1 MAWQEDSTQGRLT
14 RAFFARPVLEVA
26 PELLGCTVSHAGVTV
41 RLTEVEAYEGS
52 NDPGSHAFRGQ
63 TPRTR
68 VMFGEPGGLYVY
80 FTYGMHWCAN
90 LVCGSTGTASAVL
103 LRAGEVVAGL
113 GMARSRRPGVIERNL
128 ARGPACLAMT
138 LALTRDQ
145 NGINAIA
152 IDGPVALRV
161 ATRAVKPPGIPP
173 GTPPG
178 IPPGTPPGTSPRM
191 DLAVGA
197 AGAAGGSG
205 SPGANVCT
213 GPRVGV
219 SGPGGDATQYPW
231 RFWLAG
237 EATVSVYRPAP
248 ARSAKPA
255 VGPGDP

>member
-1 MAWQEDSTQGRLT
+1 MAWQEDATQGRLT

-63 TPRTR
+63 TPRTQ

-145 NGINAIA
+145 NGIDAIA
-152 IDGPVALRV
+152 IDSPVALRV
-161 ATRAVKPPGIPP
+161 ATPAGILPV
-173 GTPPG
+173 
-178 IPPGTPPGTSPRM
+178 IPTRT
-191 DLAVGA
+191 DLA
-197 AGAAGGSG
+197 AGAAGA
-205 SPGANVCT
+205 PGGIVCT

-255 VGPGDP
+255 VGPSDP